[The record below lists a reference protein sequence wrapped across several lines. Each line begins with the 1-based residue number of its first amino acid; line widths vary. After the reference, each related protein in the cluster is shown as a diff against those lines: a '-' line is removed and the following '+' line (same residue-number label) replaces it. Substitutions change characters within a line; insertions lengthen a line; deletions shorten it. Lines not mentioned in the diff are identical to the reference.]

1 MVYIKCFNEK
11 SPFVYT
17 SYFFFGLTKPETRFL
32 LDVKEAA
39 LIVSKVSKPNN
50 ATSSGNIFHPKNHLL
65 LIEHIAYSQK
75 FRPQRWRSG

>member
-1 MVYIKCFNEK
+1 MKNLH
-11 SPFVYT
+11 
-17 SYFFFGLTKPETRFL
+17 FFKPHIFFCLIKPETMFL
-32 LDVKEAA
+32 LDIKEAA